1 MTAQA
6 KFYYLHNHLRSC
18 LNELRSHA
26 LRSML
31 TTLGIVIA
39 VAGVISIVAITEGMN
54 HSLVKN
60 FSQLGTETMMVR
72 QNIFK
77 AMNNDVLQ
85 PMTEREWFAL
95 QNLQTG
101 ISAVA
106 AFSRVELPGTGV
118 SGVRISYAGR
128 SQIGRLLATSANL
141 PQMTGRYPIDGRYF
155 ADSDSDARRRVCL
168 VSEELA
174 ATLNLQLGANK
185 PLLQIGNFQLQVIG
199 IMPGGN
205 RDILGTSAD
214 VYLPLGFAMQLNP
227 KDIAL
232 EFGFRSLDESNTEHI
247 KRQVNQ
253 LLRQIQG
260 TRPNETANFVIEN
273 ATELKQFQT
282 DTLGTIRTVLLLV
295 IAISLIV
302 GCIGIMNV
310 MLASVSE
317 RTREIGLLRAIGAS
331 QSYIQSLVLT
341 EAAILTTVGALAGIL
356 LGLGIATI
364 IAAGIPQIE
373 QVILPPAAVVLTVC
387 CAILVGIACGA
398 LPARKA
404 ALLSPI
410 TALNLE

>member
-1 MTAQA
+1 
-6 KFYYLHNHLRSC
+6 
-18 LNELRSHA
+18 
-26 LRSML
+26 
-31 TTLGIVIA
+31 
-39 VAGVISIVAITEGMN
+39 
-54 HSLVKN
+54 
-60 FSQLGTETMMVR
+60 
-72 QNIFK
+72 
-77 AMNNDVLQ
+77 
-85 PMTEREWFAL
+85 
-95 QNLQTG
+95 
-101 ISAVA
+101 
-106 AFSRVELPGTGV
+106 
-118 SGVRISYAGR
+118 
-128 SQIGRLLATSANL
+128 
-141 PQMTGRYPIDGRYF
+141 
-155 ADSDSDARRRVCL
+155 
-168 VSEELA
+168 ELA
-174 ATLNLQLGANK
+174 ATLNLQLGADK

-331 QSYIQSLVLT
+331 QSYIQSRVLT